1 MPKRSPQPPRHPKTA
16 RLQAFFLAQV
26 GAAERSEILRHLLAG
41 CEPCR
46 EKVRGWDR
54 VTASLPPTFARR
66 GPSDAYDFVL
76 RKAGR
81 FAAAVDR
88 ARKEALQGIEPL
100 LASDRAVANS
110 HPVVA
115 LARALA
121 RLERARALR
130 RADPADYELAASWAL
145 HSAQALPVATLDPQ
159 DHADHLAR
167 AWAEMGNAHRKR
179 HQSARAEQAFEA
191 SMATA
196 AHGRCAPALLAEL
209 LDLSSSL
216 WADLCRFDEAERQIT
231 LADRLYR
238 SAGDLRSAGR
248 ACMSLGRIRCDRG
261 EAADAV
267 RCFCRAFDQFEPARE
282 PVLWA
287 TALFNILKS
296 LTDLGQHD
304 AAERFYRPLAPLI
317 ERHVQADDG
326 VRLLWLCGKIDLG
339 LGRYHKAELSLR
351 RARRQFEAF
360 DLPFLAALAAL
371 DLCHVWLHEGRTGE
385 VRAAVEEILLEFT
398 TRGIAREALAA
409 LLLLEQAARQER
421 ATLALLREAAQAVV
435 SIQREG
441 QSGA

>member
-1 MPKRSPQPPRHPKTA
+1 MPKRSSQPPRHPKTA

-26 GAAERSEILRHLLAG
+26 NAEERSGILRHLLAG

-54 VTASLPPTFARR
+54 VSASLPPTFARR

-88 ARKEALQGIEPL
+88 ARKEALRGIEPL
-100 LASDRAVANS
+100 LAPNRAVANS
-110 HPVVA
+110 HPVIA
-115 LARALA
+115 WARALA

-130 RADPADYELAASWAL
+130 RADPADYELAAGWAL
-145 HSAQALPVATLDPQ
+145 HSAQALPTGALDPQ

-179 HQSARAEQAFEA
+179 HESARAEQAFEA
-191 SMATA
+191 AMASA
-196 AHGRCAPALLAEL
+196 ALGRCAPALLAEL

-216 WADLCRFDEAERQIT
+216 WADLQRFDEAERQIT

-238 SAGDLRSAGR
+238 AAGDLRSAGR
-248 ACMSLGRIRCDRG
+248 ACMTLGRFRLDRG
-261 EAADAV
+261 EPADAV
-267 RCFCRAFDQFEPARE
+267 RCYCRAFDQFGPARE

-287 TALFNILKS
+287 TALFNILTG

-304 AAERFYRPLAPLI
+304 AAEKFYRPLAPLI
-317 ERHVQADDG
+317 ERHVQADDRI
-326 VRLLWLCGKIDLG
+326 RLLWLSGRIDLG
-339 LGRYHKAELSLR
+339 TGRYHKAELSLR
-351 RARRQFEAF
+351 TARRQFEAF

-371 DLCHVWLHEGRTGE
+371 DLCQVWLHTRRTGE
-385 VRAAVEEILLEFT
+385 VRAAVEEILLQFT

-421 ATLALLREAAQAVV
+421 ATVVLLREAARAVV
-435 SIQREG
+435 SIERG
-441 QSGA
+441 GR